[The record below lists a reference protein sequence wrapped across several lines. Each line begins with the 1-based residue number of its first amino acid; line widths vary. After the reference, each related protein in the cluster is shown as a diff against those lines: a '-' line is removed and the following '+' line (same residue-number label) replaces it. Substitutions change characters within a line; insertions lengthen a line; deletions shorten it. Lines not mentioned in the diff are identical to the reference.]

1 MMKKEIKYLVS
12 GALIGAMAVSIPTL
26 ADTIWEKI
34 DVARNA
40 IKLDVNGTPVESDL
54 FLYNDTT
61 YVPIR
66 VVSELLG
73 KTVTY
78 NPETQ
83 SASILDSQR
92 AEFEGEAIGKVGND
106 TITSGELDAYLNMMA
121 KDPSY
126 SALTGDAATQ
136 KAKELI
142 IHDHVLM
149 QIGEN
154 YGIAI
159 DQKFN
164 DSFADLMTFNKM
176 QKGEE
181 GLNAILEA
189 QGMDQN
195 SYKHFYEVEHVKE
208 ELLKKADF
216 STDDAALQAYY
227 DSHMDEFA
235 FDGLRAKH
243 IYINSR
249 GADGNP
255 LTGQALEEAKAKAEE
270 AYQKLQ
276 NGSDFDALVQEY
288 GEDPGMEENPD
299 GYVFNRGM
307 MIAEFED
314 AAYQLGAGE
323 TSGVVTT
330 PIGFHIIK
338 VEEPLPYLPFD
349 EAKADLKEKLDNQKL
364 EEAISSKMANT
375 NITLS

>member
-1 MMKKEIKYLVS
+1 MMKKEVKYLVS
-12 GALIGAMAVSIPTL
+12 GVLIGAMAVSIPTL

-66 VVSELLG
+66 VVSEMLG

-92 AEFEGEAIGKVGND
+92 AEFEGETIGKVGND
-106 TITSGELDAYLNMMA
+106 TITSGELDAYLSMMA

-142 IHDHVLM
+142 IHDHILM
-149 QIGEN
+149 QIGES

-159 DQKFN
+159 DQEFN
-164 DSFADLMTFNKM
+164 NSFADLMTFNKM

-208 ELLKKADF
+208 RLLQKSDF
-216 STDDAALQAYY
+216 SVDETELRTYY

-249 GADGNP
+249 DADGNP

-276 NGSDFDALVQEY
+276 SGSDFDALVQEY

-307 MIAEFED
+307 MITEFED
-314 AAYQLGAGE
+314 AAYQLDAGE
-323 TSGVVTT
+323 ISEVVTT

-338 VEEPLPYLPFD
+338 VEETLPYLPFE
-349 EAKADLKEKLDNQKL
+349 EAKADLKDKLSNQKL
-364 EEAISSKMANT
+364 EDSITSKTASV
-375 NITLS
+375 NITL

>member
-1 MMKKEIKYLVS
+1 MKKEVKYLVS
-12 GALIGAMAVSIPTL
+12 GVLIGAMAVSIPTL

-92 AEFEGEAIGKVGND
+92 AEFEGETIGKVGND
-106 TITSGELDAYLNMMA
+106 TITSGELDAYLSMMA

-142 IHDHVLM
+142 IHDHILM
-149 QIGEN
+149 QIGES

-159 DQKFN
+159 DQEFN
-164 DSFADLMTFNKM
+164 NSFADLMTFNKM

-208 ELLKKADF
+208 RLLQKSDF
-216 STDDAALQAYY
+216 SVDETELRTYY

-249 GADGNP
+249 DADGNP

-276 NGSDFDALVQEY
+276 SGSDFDALVQEY

-307 MIAEFED
+307 MITEFED
-314 AAYQLGAGE
+314 AAYQLDAGE
-323 TSGVVTT
+323 ISEVVTT

-338 VEEPLPYLPFD
+338 VEETLPYLPFE
-349 EAKADLKEKLDNQKL
+349 EAKADLKDKLSNQKL
-364 EEAISSKMANT
+364 EDSITSKTASV
-375 NITLS
+375 NITL

>member
-1 MMKKEIKYLVS
+1 MKKEVKYLVS
-12 GALIGAMAVSIPTL
+12 GVLIGAMAVSIPTL

-66 VVSELLG
+66 VVSEMLG

-106 TITSGELDAYLNMMA
+106 TITSGELDAYLSMMA

-142 IHDHVLM
+142 IHDHILM
-149 QIGEN
+149 QIGES

-159 DQKFN
+159 DQEFN
-164 DSFADLMTFNKM
+164 NSFADLMTFNKM

-208 ELLKKADF
+208 RLLQKSDF
-216 STDDAALQAYY
+216 SVDETELRTYY

-249 GADGNP
+249 DADGNP

-276 NGSDFDALVQEY
+276 SGSDFDALVQEY

-307 MIAEFED
+307 MITEFED
-314 AAYQLGAGE
+314 AAYQLDAGE
-323 TSGVVTT
+323 ISEVVTT

-338 VEEPLPYLPFD
+338 VEETLPYLPFE
-349 EAKADLKEKLDNQKL
+349 EAKADLKDKLSNQKL
-364 EEAISSKMANT
+364 EDSITSKTASV
-375 NITLS
+375 NITL

>member
-1 MMKKEIKYLVS
+1 MMKKEVKYLVS
-12 GALIGAMAVSIPTL
+12 GVLIGAMAVSIPTL

-66 VVSELLG
+66 VVSEMLG

-106 TITSGELDAYLNMMA
+106 TITSGELDAYLSMMA

-142 IHDHVLM
+142 IHDHILM
-149 QIGEN
+149 QIGES

-159 DQKFN
+159 DQEFN
-164 DSFADLMTFNKM
+164 NSFADLMTFNKM

-208 ELLKKADF
+208 RLLQKSDF
-216 STDDAALQAYY
+216 SVDETELRTYY

-249 GADGNP
+249 DADGNP

-276 NGSDFDALVQEY
+276 SGSDFDALVQEY

-307 MIAEFED
+307 MITEFED
-314 AAYQLGAGE
+314 AAYQLDAGE
-323 TSGVVTT
+323 ISEVVTT

-338 VEEPLPYLPFD
+338 VEETLPYLPFE
-349 EAKADLKEKLDNQKL
+349 EAKADLKDKLSNQKL
-364 EEAISSKMANT
+364 EDSITSKTASV
-375 NITLS
+375 NITL